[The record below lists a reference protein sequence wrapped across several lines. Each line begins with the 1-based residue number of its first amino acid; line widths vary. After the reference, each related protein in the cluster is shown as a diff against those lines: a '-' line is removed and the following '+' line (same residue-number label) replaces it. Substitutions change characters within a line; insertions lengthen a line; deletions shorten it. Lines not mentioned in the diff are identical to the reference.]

1 MQHGFPHPHQANA
14 RELRVIEVSARL
26 PNGACKTRR
35 AALAGRDTPR
45 GDLLSMS
52 DRIPFPLTRVVRRAI
67 ADDSRSA
74 ADLLFLESWER
85 APQAE
90 VGTVLRV
97 AQIRRANPE
106 LAAELRAELANAA
119 HSRH

>member
-1 MQHGFPHPHQANA
+1 
-14 RELRVIEVSARL
+14 
-26 PNGACKTRR
+26 
-35 AALAGRDTPR
+35 
-45 GDLLSMS
+45 MS
-52 DRIPFPLTRVVRRAI
+52 DRIPFPLTRAVRRAI

-85 APQAE
+85 SPQSA

-106 LAAELRAELANAA
+106 LAAELRAELSKEPEAA
-119 HSRH
+119 C